1 MVSNEQ
7 KKIKIELESIET
19 PLGAVPTIDAMKK
32 IADAL
37 NIINDEIIQSHDN
50 INREVIEQMKDVQKE
65 IKVFRKIFSEN
76 IISTDTINLRL
87 NDIEGKIQ
95 NLTNK
100 INNLEKNLKIIIAD
114 SIHSFL
120 NGAAIK

>member
-19 PLGAVPTIDAMKK
+19 PLGQVPTIESIKK

-37 NIINDEIIQSHDN
+37 NVINDEIIKSQDN
-50 INREVIEQMKDVQKE
+50 INKEVIEQMKDVQKE

-76 IISTDTINLRL
+76 VISNDTINVRL
-87 NDIEGKIQ
+87 TNIENHIQ
-95 NLTNK
+95 NLSNK
-100 INNLEKNLKIIIAD
+100 VNNLEKNLKIIIAD
-114 SIHSFL
+114 SIHNFL
-120 NGAAIK
+120 NGAALK